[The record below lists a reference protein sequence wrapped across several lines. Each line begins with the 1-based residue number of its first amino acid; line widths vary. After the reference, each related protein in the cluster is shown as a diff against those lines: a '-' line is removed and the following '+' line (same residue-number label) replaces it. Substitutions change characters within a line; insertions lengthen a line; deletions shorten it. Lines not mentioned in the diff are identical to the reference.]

1 MSPTLL
7 LYFVEHQPT
16 LLSRGAV
23 PSPGRGLGRDFPKS
37 NEKVGGGG
45 DVTIIK
51 D

>member
-23 PSPGRGLGRDFPKS
+23 PSPGRGLDFPKS

-45 DVTIIK
+45 GGGGGMLPL
-51 D
+51 